1 MFVCSNQKLYN
12 KKISLESITA
22 ESISYL
28 SINGDWNYNQRFSH
42 TYEMFFVESGFL
54 KFTFENAS
62 HSIGANS
69 YLIIPPFSKFY
80 ASIQNCS
87 CCSFYSVAFT
97 TDYEPVNHMVNR
109 VWSVSGNSS
118 FLLELFKT
126 MLSVYN
132 PILLKNDYLSLLFI
146 AAINEMEIL
155 QSNPVKADFPFEKI
169 IGYIH
174 KNLSAP
180 INVEDLGERFNYSPD
195 YISKNFKSYYGINA
209 KTYITRVRLAAAKR
223 LLASSELS
231 LQKVGEN
238 IGITDVRLFYK
249 FFKYHEHLTP
259 FEYRKKHSGSWYHPA
274 NSDGFP

>member
-1 MFVCSNQKLYN
+1 M
-12 KKISLESITA
+12 
-22 ESISYL
+22 
-28 SINGDWNYNQRFSH
+28 
-42 TYEMFFVESGFL
+42 
-54 KFTFENAS
+54 
-62 HSIGANS
+62 AN
-69 YLIIPPFSKFY
+69 
-80 ASIQNCS
+80 
-87 CCSFYSVAFT
+87 
-97 TDYEPVNHMVNR
+97 H

-146 AAINEMEIL
+146 AAINEIEIL

-259 FEYRKKHSGSWYHPA
+259 FEYRKKHSGS
-274 NSDGFP
+274 

>member
-1 MFVCSNQKLYN
+1 MFICSNQKLYD

-22 ESISYL
+22 ESINYL

-87 CCSFYSVAFT
+87 CCSFFSVAFT

-169 IGYIH
+169 ISYIH

-209 KTYITRVRLAAAKR
+209 KTYITKVRLAAAKR

-259 FEYRKKHSGSWYHPA
+259 FEYRKKHSGS
-274 NSDGFP
+274 